1 MMGKIPFDPPNHL
14 NYTIKK
20 IRAQYFFLI
29 FTNKLVRIFILSG
42 TKLYLLL
49 LIGTKNYLFLSTVL
63 NCQNMPMNLS
73 CTYRLNL
80 VCFDSNHIIEH
91 RD

>member
-1 MMGKIPFDPPNHL
+1 MMGKIPFDPPNHS

-49 LIGTKNYLFLSTVL
+49 LIGTKFIYFNQLY
-63 NCQNMPMNLS
+63 
-73 CTYRLNL
+73 
-80 VCFDSNHIIEH
+80 
-91 RD
+91 

>member
-20 IRAQYFFLI
+20 IRAQYLFLI
-29 FTNKLVRIFILSG
+29 FANKSVRIFILSG

-49 LIGTKNYLFLSTVL
+49 LIGTKNLSIL
-63 NCQNMPMNLS
+63 INCTKLS
-73 CTYRLNL
+73 KHAHEL
-80 VCFDSNHIIEH
+80 VMHL
-91 RD
+91 